1 MVALQIPESLAEMA
15 RQVPGLDDRVKRFIR
30 LEIERYRLRQ
40 AQFSP
45 AALDLVARAKAAA
58 EEKKLGGFDRKSLAT
73 RVRTALDELSE

>member
-40 AQFSP
+40 ARFSP
-45 AALDLVARAKAAA
+45 VALDLVARAKAAA
-58 EEKKLGGFDRKSLAT
+58 EEKRRAGFDRNAVTT
-73 RVRTALDELSE
+73 RVREGLDELSE